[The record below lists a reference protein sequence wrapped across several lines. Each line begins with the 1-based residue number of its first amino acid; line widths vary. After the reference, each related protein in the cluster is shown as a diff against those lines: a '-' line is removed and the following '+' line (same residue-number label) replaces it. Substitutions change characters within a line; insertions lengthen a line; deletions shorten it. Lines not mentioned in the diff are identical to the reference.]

1 MDELPNT
8 FIDKYKPVICGGGR
22 LNEPEK
28 YWTFDTLVAAGE
40 LSIIYDTLEEPHD
53 PESSMFP
60 SKVIWNL
67 RRHTCKTTA
76 TDSVQSTTPFT
87 ITFTHS

>member
-1 MDELPNT
+1 LPNT

-28 YWTFDTLVAAGE
+28 YWTFDTLAAAGE

-53 PESSMFP
+53 PESTMFP
-60 SKVIWNL
+60 SKVIWYEVPNGSH
-67 RRHTCKTTA
+67 RDWGIQYPWGIWGIHT
-76 TDSVQSTTPFT
+76 DGG
-87 ITFTHS
+87 